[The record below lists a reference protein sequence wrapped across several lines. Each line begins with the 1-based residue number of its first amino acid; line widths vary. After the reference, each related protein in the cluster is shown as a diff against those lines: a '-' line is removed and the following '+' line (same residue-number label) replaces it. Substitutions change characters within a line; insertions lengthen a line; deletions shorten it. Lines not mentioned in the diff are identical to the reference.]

1 MQALARYLD
10 DHLAGSAFAIEL
22 AERLAARFDRER
34 RGDFF
39 ASLLLEIRRDRQV
52 LEDLVHRIGAEPSR
66 LGAAA
71 GWTMEKLSR
80 PKLRDVESSGLGYL
94 ESLEVLALGIMGKAM
109 LWRALGAAGA
119 PYGIGDID
127 YRRLESRA
135 RVQYESVERLRMQ
148 AAQELLVEVETGK
161 ADGVQP

>member
-1 MQALARYLD
+1 
-10 DHLAGSAFAIEL
+10 
-22 AERLAARFDRER
+22 
-34 RGDFF
+34 
-39 ASLLLEIRRDRQV
+39 
-52 LEDLVHRIGAEPSR
+52 
-66 LGAAA
+66 
-71 GWTMEKLSR
+71 
-80 PKLRDVESSGLGYL
+80 
-94 ESLEVLALGIMGKAM
+94 MGKAM

-119 PYGIGDID
+119 PHGIGDID